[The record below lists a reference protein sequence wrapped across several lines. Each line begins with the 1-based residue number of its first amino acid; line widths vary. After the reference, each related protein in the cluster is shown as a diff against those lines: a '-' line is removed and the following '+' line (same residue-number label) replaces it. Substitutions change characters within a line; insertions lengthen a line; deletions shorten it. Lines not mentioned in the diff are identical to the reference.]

1 MGLSVHLTCQLRSRG
16 SVSSGAKF
24 ASLSWLLAHA
34 PTAAVAGLSGHLKVR
49 DGRDGRREASGV
61 DACLVRCEEPN
72 GLHVRAHAHHAAA
85 QPLGGHR
92 HGARVLLD
100 ADDERVR
107 GGERE
112 DGGAAAR
119 VRGHDEGVEGVAP
132 QVARERPL
140 GAVEQARCAREV
152 GEDTRQ
158 EGVAELLGARPRRE
172 ARLEPERRKRG
183 RVRARQPQLLGDE
196 VGDDRLGAS
205 DRVDAIACAIGGK
218 HLLVLVVREARDDG
232 DRGAPRR
239 LQPPRRREQRVR
251 PPQRPPRSSRR

>member
-1 MGLSVHLTCQLRSRG
+1 MHVHVVEVKTYT
-16 SVSSGAKF
+16 SVSSRAKL

-49 DGRDGRREASGV
+49 DGRDGRREAGGV
-61 DACLVRCEEPN
+61 DARLVRCEEPN

-85 QPLGGHR
+85 QPLGGHC

-132 QVARERPL
+132 EYTRVSTPESGREC
-140 GAVEQARCAREV
+140 G
-152 GEDTRQ
+152 
-158 EGVAELLGARPRRE
+158 
-172 ARLEPERRKRG
+172 
-183 RVRARQPQLLGDE
+183 
-196 VGDDRLGAS
+196 
-205 DRVDAIACAIGGK
+205 
-218 HLLVLVVREARDDG
+218 VVRCI
-232 DRGAPRR
+232 
-239 LQPPRRREQRVR
+239 
-251 PPQRPPRSSRR
+251 RSFA